1 LVQFRGLDHR
11 QYLPGA
17 DACPDIH
24 EALMEVPIHAGI
36 ERGLLDGLDV
46 AWQDKRHGSGRTLR
60 TDHGHRYTALV
71 DLVLARRQP
80 RLLLEARHDP
90 QRQEPPHDEQ
100 TQEHHLALP
109 TPPLRLPFCSSIID
123 GRLMLGNLHL
133 PLPQATDAWSGSRG
147 CGWFRWSTATGWE
160 GGRRRNRL

>member
-1 LVQFRGLDHR
+1 MLRQFLVQFRGLDHR

-46 AWQDKRHGSGRTLR
+46 AWQDKRHGGGRTLR

-71 DLVLARRQP
+71 DLVLAR
-80 RLLLEARHDP
+80 
-90 QRQEPPHDEQ
+90 
-100 TQEHHLALP
+100 
-109 TPPLRLPFCSSIID
+109 
-123 GRLMLGNLHL
+123 
-133 PLPQATDAWSGSRG
+133 
-147 CGWFRWSTATGWE
+147 
-160 GGRRRNRL
+160 